1 MRIHSVIPEYFDPED
16 RMKKIEKF
24 ERKRS
29 KIMMKGMKKK
39 EGGGVGA
46 GSMGIFE
53 KKSWLKY

>member
-1 MRIHSVIPEYFDPED
+1 MIPEYFDPED

-53 KKSWLKY
+53 KKS